1 MDIPRQNEEHCLRTY
16 SLKPED
22 LENGPDGEKT
32 MVTDKAIRKYIV
44 ITIGDEYWDQADT
57 DHLIIEDNNTWYSP
71 QTFGSFGGEWHIDGP
86 IIQITIDVS
95 D

>member
-1 MDIPRQNEEHCLRTY
+1 MDIPRQNTEPYLKTY
-16 SLKPED
+16 DLSPED
-22 LENGPDGEKT
+22 MEDGPDGEKT

-44 ITIGDEYWDQADT
+44 ITIDDEFWDQVDT
-57 DHLIIEDNNTWYSP
+57 DRLIIEDNTWYSP

-86 IIQITIDVS
+86 IIQITMDPE